1 VTAAERAR
9 LRGGD
14 GAAAAPPGGVGM
26 RVLLVVTVALGGG
39 AGMLSGVLRR
49 HNAQHDA
56 ARRAAS
62 VRAAEPADPGGGIDS
77 GRRWI
82 HACRLET
89 VSFRARAEGWVTDSC
104 GRVFRS
110 TDGGSTFARLA
121 PGPTSLALAPDDSVG
136 SLNGEVARIEWL
148 SEQRGVALG
157 HDGDHPV
164 VSLTKDG
171 GATWRRV
178 PARALEDLSV
188 YASAHAGEHVWA
200 CGSAGKI
207 FRSRDGGAHFASTAE
222 TPFGNDDRCEALAFI
237 DERTGWAGGS
247 FGALHV
253 TRDGGDHWQKVPAPV
268 KPAPTGYVTLSGRRD
283 LSPSVGGIVARSDA
297 EVWVRLRAHDTGDDT
312 GTFVTT
318 DGGVRWKKRKPPA
331 TIDAL
336 LDGGSVW
343 GDAGG
348 VAVSHDRLRFI
359 SGAELVRETPLAR
372 RESDAVET
380 LRGSFPLE
388 PGHLLGFTD
397 HALVETFD
405 DGRSWAL
412 LARAEDA
419 RIARVARVDNRT
431 LVERDDG
438 QLLLAGLD
446 DSMTVQALTASKQP
460 ELDRYRLAR
469 VEAERSGTPRPP
481 GPLGALAAA
490 PAGSLELRL
499 ARRGCFEDVAASMR
513 LAWDPAA
520 TTLTSL
526 VGAKQ
531 AITRADRQRLLGAIA
546 AALESADDGAKD
558 CTTHLDAALAWRL
571 GGGPEAQATFSESH
585 CSQHPVGPV
594 HRLVAALKL
603 LPDSPASKL
612 DR

>member
-1 VTAAERAR
+1 
-9 LRGGD
+9 
-14 GAAAAPPGGVGM
+14 M
-26 RVLLVVTVALGGG
+26 RVLLVVTVGLGIG
-39 AGMLSGVLRR
+39 AGVLSGVLRR
-49 HNAQHDA
+49 HNAQHAA

-62 VRAAEPADPGGGIDS
+62 VRAAEPAEPGGGIDI

-82 HACRLET
+82 RACRFET
-89 VSFRARAEGWVTDSC
+89 VSFRARDEGWVTDSC

-121 PGPTSLALAPDDSVG
+121 AGPTSLAVASDDDRVWTLG
-136 SLNGEVARIEWL
+136 GAVTRIEWL

-157 HDGDHPV
+157 HDREYHAV

-178 PARALEDLSV
+178 PARALDDVSV
-188 YASAHAGEHVWA
+188 YASAHAGEQVWA
-200 CGSAGKI
+200 CGSSGKI

-247 FGALHV
+247 FGTLHV
-253 TRDGGDHWQKVPAPV
+253 TRDGGDHWQKVRAPV
-268 KPAPTGYVTLSGRRD
+268 KPAPSGYVMLSGRRD
-283 LSPSVGGIVARSDA
+283 LSPSVGGIVARSAA

-312 GTFVTT
+312 RTFLTT
-318 DGGVRWKKRKPPA
+318 DGGVQWKPRKPPA
-331 TIDAL
+331 SIDAL
-336 LDGGSVW
+336 LDQGSVW

-348 VAVSHDRLRFI
+348 VAVSHDRLRFF
-359 SGAELVRETPLAR
+359 SGAELVRETPLVR

-380 LRGSFPLE
+380 LRGRFPLE

-412 LARAEDA
+412 LARVDEG
-419 RIARVARVDNRT
+419 RIARVARVDDRT

-446 DSMTVQALTASKQP
+446 GILAAQALTASEQP
-460 ELDRYRLAR
+460 ALDRYRLAR
-469 VEAERSGTPRPP
+469 VEAERSGAQRPP
-481 GPLGALAAA
+481 GPLSALAAA
-490 PAGSLELRL
+490 PAGSLEIRL
-499 ARRGCFEDVAASMR
+499 ARRGCYDEVAASMR
-513 LAWDPAA
+513 LVWDAAA
-520 TTLTSL
+520 TTLTPL
-526 VGAKQ
+526 AGAKQ

-546 AALESADDGAKD
+546 AALESADDGAKV
-558 CTTHLDAALAWRL
+558 CTTHLDAALDWRI
-571 GGGPEAQATFSESH
+571 GGGPEAHATFSESH